1 MSEQNLIIP
10 EAKRQ
15 KTKTLID
22 VMIDIETQS
31 TKYNA
36 SIVAIAAIKFDPFTY
51 IENWTINEIDE
62 KNKIEILIDLEDS
75 KRYNLD
81 IDEST
86 MTWWSR
92 QPESVRKHI
101 FEDCP
106 RVTLREGLDLLNSFV
121 SGSRRYWCQGINFDP
136 IVLESSYR
144 ECGVNPKWK
153 FWELRD
159 SRTISKLVKSYE
171 LPNKPETSHN
181 ALDDCFYQIN
191 VVQKVFES
199 LSIKNA

>member
-92 QPESVRKHI
+92 QPESVRKRLQVSHHAVREHHHAEPWLAI
-101 FEDCP
+101 DVRAPHQQCGPFFHREQLGTHRQP
-106 RVTLREGLDLLNSFV
+106 EARSTNRVLA
-121 SGSRRYWCQGINFDP
+121 
-136 IVLESSYR
+136 LESMDQ
-144 ECGVNPKWK
+144 
-153 FWELRD
+153 L
-159 SRTISKLVKSYE
+159 L
-171 LPNKPETSHN
+171 
-181 ALDDCFYQIN
+181 
-191 VVQKVFES
+191 
-199 LSIKNA
+199 